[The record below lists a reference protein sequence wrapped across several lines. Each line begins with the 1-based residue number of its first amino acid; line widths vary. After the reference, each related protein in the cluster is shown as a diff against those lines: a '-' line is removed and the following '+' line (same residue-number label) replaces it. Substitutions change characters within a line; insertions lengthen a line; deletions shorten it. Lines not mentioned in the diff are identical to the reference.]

1 MLSFLEAGMET
12 FLWLLHEMLVAGLE
26 SVISVGD
33 ACRRCKR
40 LRVFLPRESPWTEDP
55 GRLQPIVL
63 QSWTQLKQLS
73 MHITVCVCVC
83 VGFPGS
89 SAGKK
94 ICLHAGDPSSISGLG
109 SSPGEGIGYPLQC
122 SWAFLVAQ
130 TVKKICLQCGR
141 PRFSL

>member
-1 MLSFLEAGMET
+1 MLSFLQAGMET

-83 VGFPGS
+83 V
-89 SAGKK
+89 
-94 ICLHAGDPSSISGLG
+94 
-109 SSPGEGIGYPLQC
+109 
-122 SWAFLVAQ
+122 WASQVAQ
-130 TVKKICLQCGR
+130 LVQKSACMQETPVQFLGWEGPLEKG
-141 PRFSL
+141 